1 MTRCRD
7 RGLLTVYL
15 GVESGSASGLK
26 TLNKHATV
34 EQNLRSMRILKE
46 TGVDADMGFMLLDPG
61 STLESVRENVAFLRE
76 VADLGGPPICFVKT
90 LPLAGTAMEKQLAE
104 EGRLT
109 GDPLRPDYRF
119 LDPRLDHYALWIT
132 LRFSH
137 RNSAPNGLVET
148 LRIAHFDQLV
158 ARAFEPE
165 PWTEEYGAKLRRLI
179 NHANESAI
187 STLERTLEIVDECPD
202 ADSVALAWRY
212 LDRISAE
219 DAAAQARIFR
229 ELDWV
234 LERYSPTLCG
244 AIRQLDPV
252 SA

>member
-1 MTRCRD
+1 
-7 RGLLTVYL
+7 
-15 GVESGSASGLK
+15 
-26 TLNKHATV
+26 
-34 EQNLRSMRILKE
+34 
-46 TGVDADMGFMLLDPG
+46 
-61 STLESVRENVAFLRE
+61 
-76 VADLGGPPICFVKT
+76 
-90 LPLAGTAMEKQLAE
+90 
-104 EGRLT
+104 
-109 GDPLRPDYRF
+109 
-119 LDPRLDHYALWIT
+119 
-132 LRFSH
+132 
-137 RNSAPNGLVET
+137 
-148 LRIAHFDQLV
+148 V